1 MDNSNNIKS
10 TEEEN
15 NVESQSTNEPSNV
28 DNQSTIEPSNM
39 VNQSTSE
46 PNNVD
51 NQPTNES
58 SNISNQPTVKPK
70 NNKAPIII
78 LVIVLIAVLL
88 GIFYTQVLN
97 NPKVIVKTTINTFY
111 DGLSNTLDK
120 LQNNYNYYN
129 SKENLTFNGDLQLN
143 STTTN
148 KVLFNG
154 GIDQNKK
161 LVEVTGSLNQNNQ
174 NIGDISIYLKNNHEY
189 IKSKSLF
196 DNIYDIGEEDFSKLF
211 STTSNDKIFDDINFI
226 TKEFKD
232 SLIKSLDKKYL
243 KAGKDTIEINGQKVK
258 VKSVTYE
265 IKQETVKDLM
275 KKLSN
280 SLSKNDKLIDKI
292 ADLSKTDKN
301 KIKENIETWGKEE
314 NFNNFDEKVSL
325 IIYTKGLTNKFV
337 GIALKNDND
346 KLVYYNYKNNGY
358 MASISDGKAVM
369 EITSK
374 KEKENTNISINTI
387 SNNQKTEVVNMVV
400 KKFDFENID
409 IDYTIND
416 TNKITGTIVATS
428 KSSGKKTDSQFKFTV
443 NSTDNNK
450 LEIIMNLTVE
460 KGKTVN
466 DIDVSKAL
474 PVDQMTPSDE
484 NKMSK
489 ALEKLNGLG
498 LDSIS
503 QNRKTVAESTAYA
516 YVEAAEK
523 AAVLKMMA
531 NTNINMAGKCT
542 VLQNSKLKCS
552 NGNEL
557 TLDIKGEAPSSG
569 ELTLDK
575 YGSVVSGSNL
585 KIGNYLVK
593 YENNM
598 ATASLII
605 E

>member
-15 NVESQSTNEPSNV
+15 NVESQPTNEPSNVDNQSTSESSNVDNQSTNEPSNV

-258 VKSVTYE
+258 VNSVTYE
-265 IKQETVKDLM
+265 IKQE
-275 KKLSN
+275 
-280 SLSKNDKLIDKI
+280 
-292 ADLSKTDKN
+292 A
-301 KIKENIETWGKEE
+301 IK
-314 NFNNFDEKVSL
+314 
-325 IIYTKGLTNKFV
+325 Y
-337 GIALKNDND
+337 
-346 KLVYYNYKNNGY
+346 
-358 MASISDGKAVM
+358 
-369 EITSK
+369 
-374 KEKENTNISINTI
+374 
-387 SNNQKTEVVNMVV
+387 
-400 KKFDFENID
+400 
-409 IDYTIND
+409 
-416 TNKITGTIVATS
+416 
-428 KSSGKKTDSQFKFTV
+428 
-443 NSTDNNK
+443 
-450 LEIIMNLTVE
+450 
-460 KGKTVN
+460 
-466 DIDVSKAL
+466 
-474 PVDQMTPSDE
+474 
-484 NKMSK
+484 
-489 ALEKLNGLG
+489 
-498 LDSIS
+498 
-503 QNRKTVAESTAYA
+503 
-516 YVEAAEK
+516 
-523 AAVLKMMA
+523 
-531 NTNINMAGKCT
+531 
-542 VLQNSKLKCS
+542 
-552 NGNEL
+552 
-557 TLDIKGEAPSSG
+557 
-569 ELTLDK
+569 
-575 YGSVVSGSNL
+575 
-585 KIGNYLVK
+585 
-593 YENNM
+593 
-598 ATASLII
+598 
-605 E
+605 